1 MPVTHRSHLLDPEQ
15 DTALVGAGEAF
26 QGEEQAAASRSISGS
41 KQMPANSDTSESTLV
56 TAQLGFGLQII
67 AHVAYAIHR
76 WQHALTHPRTG

>member
-41 KQMPANSDTSESTLV
+41 KLIRGSFCRQVDQAVRAAEGQMYVPA
-56 TAQLGFGLQII
+56 LQS
-67 AHVAYAIHR
+67 R
-76 WQHALTHPRTG
+76 RGS